1 MGEGQGEP
9 WLEYE
14 KRPLPRDFTHPLGQS
29 EVRDALTAAGVYVGR
44 FGRSGSHGQNWWDME
59 AVALHAH
66 RYGDDVARAWGPHDP
81 VEQVGLAVPGCPS
94 QSRRYVPH
102 CSGQD
107 CPEPSSACRTAGP
120 RGWLADHDSPLR
132 GASLRRFCS
141 MARLTSRTETCRC
154 STASVKFPFR
164 TGATTIG
171 AGSPFQ
177 AGSNRL

>member
-14 KRPLPRDFTHPLGQS
+14 KRPLPRGFTHPLGQS
-29 EVRDALTAAGVYVGR
+29 EVRDALTAAGVFVGR

-94 QSRRYVPH
+94 ELKPQVRAALL
-102 CSGQD
+102 G
-107 CPEPSSACRTAGP
+107 AGLP
-120 RGWLADHDSPLR
+120 RAIEWLAGLRDRGDGWLTTTHRFEVLWRNGTLTFEKDQSHP
-132 GASLRRFCS
+132 SLW
-141 MARLTSRTETCRC
+141 RTETQGPGL
-154 STASVKFPFR
+154 TW
-164 TGATTIG
+164 
-171 AGSPFQ
+171 
-177 AGSNRL
+177 RLMP